1 MNKITDIRVTKTNIA
16 IKKAFIEI
24 MEEEGFSK
32 LNVKKIIDR
41 AKINRSTF
49 YAHYMDKYDLLE
61 KIEDQ
66 FLNGLKDIE
75 IPVPEEVIIE
85 KSFSTEYFLTHVE
98 FVISYLK
105 ENGKLM
111 TLLMSDKG
119 DPAFSN
125 KLNEVIKQIWLD
137 KKITDKLSIPQN
149 YAIAA
154 VTGMITSV
162 IVEWVKSDFK
172 ESEKEF
178 ERIVIKI
185 IKDIPRN
192 ILI

>member
-1 MNKITDIRVTKTNIA
+1 
-16 IKKAFIEI
+16 
-24 MEEEGFSK
+24 
-32 LNVKKIIDR
+32 
-41 AKINRSTF
+41 
-49 YAHYMDKYDLLE
+49 MDKYDLLE

-125 KLNEVIKQIWLD
+125 KLNEVLKQIWLD
-137 KKITDKLSIPQN
+137 KKITDQLSIPQN

-178 ERIVIKI
+178 E
-185 IKDIPRN
+185 
-192 ILI
+192 

>member
-1 MNKITDIRVTKTNIA
+1 
-16 IKKAFIEI
+16 
-24 MEEEGFSK
+24 
-32 LNVKKIIDR
+32 
-41 AKINRSTF
+41 
-49 YAHYMDKYDLLE
+49 MDKYDLLE

-66 FLNGLKDIE
+66 FLNGLKAIE

-125 KLNEVIKQIWLD
+125 KLNEVLKQIWLD
-137 KKITDKLSIPQN
+137 KKITDQLSIPQN

-172 ESEKEF
+172 ESEK
-178 ERIVIKI
+178 
-185 IKDIPRN
+185 
-192 ILI
+192 